1 MAAVARGTTRGGEAK
16 RGTGRRTGKS
26 GGTLA
31 EQVAEQLKR
40 EILSGAYAP
49 GDKLKPELTLADEL
63 GVNRFTVREAMH
75 QLEQLRLI
83 ERRPGAG
90 TLVLDY
96 SQNASVDVI
105 EYLVLSEDG
114 VVNTEVLANLLET
127 ALMLGSDLAALAAE
141 RRTETD
147 LRILESVVSKMRG
160 ESTLSRLLWLDFDF
174 HWALAGAA
182 KNLVPR
188 LLMNSVRGL
197 LKKYSHLL
205 ETLWVSPSSIGE
217 GYVHVVAAI
226 RAGDA
231 ERARSLVQWIW
242 ISRHQRFVEAVQ
254 EMTPST

>member
-1 MAAVARGTTRGGEAK
+1 MAAVARGATRGREVK
-16 RGTGRRTGKS
+16 RGGGRGAGKS

-49 GDKLKPELTLADEL
+49 GDKLKPELTLAEEL

-114 VVNTEVLANLLET
+114 VVNTTVLDNLLET
-127 ALMLGSDLAALAAE
+127 ALMLSADLAALAAE

-147 LRILESVVSKMRG
+147 LRIL
-160 ESTLSRLLWLDFDF
+160 
-174 HWALAGAA
+174 
-182 KNLVPR
+182 
-188 LLMNSVRGL
+188 
-197 LKKYSHLL
+197 
-205 ETLWVSPSSIGE
+205 
-217 GYVHVVAAI
+217 
-226 RAGDA
+226 
-231 ERARSLVQWIW
+231 
-242 ISRHQRFVEAVQ
+242 
-254 EMTPST
+254 